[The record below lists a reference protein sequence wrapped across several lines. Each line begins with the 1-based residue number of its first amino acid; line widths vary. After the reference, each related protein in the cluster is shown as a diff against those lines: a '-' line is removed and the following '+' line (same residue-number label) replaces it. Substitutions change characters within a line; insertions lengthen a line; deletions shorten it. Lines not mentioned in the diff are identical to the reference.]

1 MRSPH
6 VAKNDVIAR
15 THLAEIDGKMR
26 DLQALRREL
35 VAMIGQCHH
44 GTVADCRI
52 IEALA
57 PRQ

>member
-1 MRSPH
+1 
-6 VAKNDVIAR
+6 
-15 THLAEIDGKMR
+15 MR